1 MSTYTINHSLY
12 CSTFS
17 FELKNFLMNA
27 WKIGKLVTHLSKHN
41 LQFTKSRPDNRRPFF
56 NIQSNK
62 EPFFDL

>member
-1 MSTYTINHSLY
+1 
-12 CSTFS
+12 
-17 FELKNFLMNA
+17 MNA